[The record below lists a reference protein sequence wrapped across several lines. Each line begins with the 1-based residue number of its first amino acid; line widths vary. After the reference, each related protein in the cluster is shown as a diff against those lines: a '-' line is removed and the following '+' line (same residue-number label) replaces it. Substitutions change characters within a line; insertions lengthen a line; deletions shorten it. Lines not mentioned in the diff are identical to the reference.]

1 MADPRVPK
9 RLQWAVQLLDISPTD
24 EILEIGPGPGVS
36 VSLICGQ
43 LATGRITAIDRSATA
58 IQRATKRNADH
69 VAAGKAVFHQL
80 DLADVDL
87 VRRALTGQH
96 FDKVFAVNINLF
108 WVRPADAELQ
118 LIKDLL
124 RRCCVLATCGMLEA
138 PLALTIRSPRRV
150 RPTRPPAAESQAR
163 RPPAHS
169 GHGERSGRT
178 RVPRRS
184 PWRYGPA

>member
-1 MADPRVPK
+1 
-9 RLQWAVQLLDISPTD
+9 VQLLDISPTD

-43 LATGRITAIDRSATA
+43 LATGRITAIDRSAIA

-124 RRCCVLATCGMLEA
+124 RPGGVLRLVYETPSDEQTSGVAKAVTAALANRGFATTVTTASSPSLLCITGT
-138 PLALTIRSPRRV
+138 LTRD
-150 RPTRPPAAESQAR
+150 
-163 RPPAHS
+163 
-169 GHGERSGRT
+169 
-178 RVPRRS
+178 
-184 PWRYGPA
+184 

>member
-1 MADPRVPK
+1 MVDPRVPK

-124 RRCCVLATCGMLEA
+124 RPGGVLRLVYETPSDEQTSGVAKAVTAALANRGFATTVTTASSPSLLCITGT
-138 PLALTIRSPRRV
+138 LTRD
-150 RPTRPPAAESQAR
+150 
-163 RPPAHS
+163 
-169 GHGERSGRT
+169 
-178 RVPRRS
+178 
-184 PWRYGPA
+184 